1 VDFSLNVF
9 GATAKF
15 EPVSIDRPAG
25 EAPGCVGMAI
35 ANSWRSLHALSC
47 IVHARSVGQ
56 CTEYFSA
63 CVDLLGP
70 TAVRVAHLMTKFG
83 SYVETY
89 HMSTAMSLDI
99 WIPMH
104 RMVRSE
110 KGKPPLCLPR
120 NLNAVCEYLQEKLM
134 RTQYRSQSG
143 VCPMTCAELS
153 SVQKHGR
160 PYLHCDRRA
169 LVCIGQWSHKSLDH
183 QRRTLTTH

>member
-1 VDFSLNVF
+1 MDFSLNVF

-83 SYVETY
+83 SSVETY
-89 HMSTAMSLDI
+89 EVSTALSLAI
-99 WIPMH
+99 WIPITTMF
-104 RMVRSE
+104 RSE
-110 KGKPPLCLPR
+110 KGKSPHCVPGNFNTIL
-120 NLNAVCEYLQEKLM
+120 CEYLHE
-134 RTQYRSQSG
+134 R
-143 VCPMTCAELS
+143 
-153 SVQKHGR
+153 
-160 PYLHCDRRA
+160 
-169 LVCIGQWSHKSLDH
+169 
-183 QRRTLTTH
+183 QR